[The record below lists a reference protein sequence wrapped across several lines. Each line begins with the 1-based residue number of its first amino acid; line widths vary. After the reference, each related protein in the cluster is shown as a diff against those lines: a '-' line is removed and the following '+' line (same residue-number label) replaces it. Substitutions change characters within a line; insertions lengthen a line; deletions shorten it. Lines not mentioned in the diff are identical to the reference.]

1 MGFFDFLFGGGSIE
15 NQIKKHAK
23 RVKHKDAQQEDRLAS
38 IQWLADT
45 ATPEAIY
52 ALLGRF
58 EMTYE
63 HQMKD
68 AQEKELVD
76 DLILLLGAKAL
87 PALETFTSRTKSFAR
102 PLALYQ
108 RLAGQERALALVLS
122 MLEKEASQSEFKPQ
136 KKKNLLVKLAD
147 FQGESIPGAVIPL
160 LDDFDDGVRYAA
172 IEVLFAQTPSD
183 AIRDALIARM
193 AHEEEDSNRLKVRIA
208 EVAVS
213 RGWTLGEH
221 AEAVAA
227 APPQGWSVVGERLRQ
242 G

>member
-1 MGFFDFLFGGGSIE
+1 MGFFSFLFGGGSIE
-15 NQIKKHAK
+15 EQIKKHAK
-23 RVKHKDAQQEDRLAS
+23 RVKNKDAQQEDRLAT

-45 ATPEAIY
+45 GTPESIY

-68 AQEKELVD
+68 AQEKDLVD
-76 DLILLLGAKAL
+76 DLILGLGEKAL

-108 RLAGQERALALVLS
+108 RLGGQEKALKLVMG
-122 MLEKEASQSEFKPQ
+122 MLEKEASQSEFKTL

-147 FQGESIPGAVIPL
+147 FQDPGIAEAVLPRL
-160 LDDFDDGVRYAA
+160 EDFDKGVRYAA
-172 IEVLFAQTPSD
+172 AEVLFAQDPSD
-183 AIRDALIARM
+183 AIRDGLLARL

-208 EVAVS
+208 EVALS
-213 RGWTLGEH
+213 RGWALGEL

-227 APPQGWSVVGERLRQ
+227 APPQGWQVVDGRLRQ
-242 G
+242 S